1 MQLSGSVNQAIGL
14 DYRDSEPADG
24 FFLAEVCP
32 SRTSSVSSHRGV
44 NYPSGEGVIG

>member
-24 FFLAEVCP
+24 FFLAEFAHQELVQCRP
-32 SRTSSVSSHRGV
+32 
-44 NYPSGEGVIG
+44 IGG